1 MAPFRFRLTRHLG
14 APASAE
20 PAGQAGDWLQG
31 NGDLLIA
38 GMRGQVRSP
47 SSSAS
52 WPTPTST
59 GWPVWAEAAG
69 SDPCAGHGEHRWPG
83 FAGDL
88 ADFAATPQRLAAL
101 QRDLL
106 VPLELKA
113 LGGRADS
120 SPGQAPSATC
130 AATSPSQA
138 PRTRDLRTRPRDGRT
153 ATLAALPMSSR

>member
-1 MAPFRFRLTRHLG
+1 MAPFRSWLTRHLG

-38 GMRGQVRSP
+38 GMGGQV
-47 SSSAS
+47 
-52 WPTPTST
+52 
-59 GWPVWAEAAG
+59 PVAVQLGVLAHADLNRLADLGRGRRLG
-69 SDPCAGHGEHRWPG
+69 SVRRAWGTQMARL
-83 FAGDL
+83 AGDL

-113 LGGRADS
+113 LGGNAEFSTRADAIS
-120 SPGQAPSATC
+120 YLRSHLPLPAT
-130 AATSPSQA
+130 QE
-138 PRTRDLRTRPRDGRT
+138 
-153 ATLAALPMSSR
+153 